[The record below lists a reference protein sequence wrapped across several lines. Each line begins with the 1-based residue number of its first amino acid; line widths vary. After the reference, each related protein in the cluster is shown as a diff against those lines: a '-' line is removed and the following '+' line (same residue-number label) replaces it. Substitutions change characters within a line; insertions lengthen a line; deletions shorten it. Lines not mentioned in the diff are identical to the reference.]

1 MYKALSTMDWLHI
14 AAVVVLVILGVIIY
28 RNKSREE

>member
-14 AAVVVLVILGVIIY
+14 AAVVVLVILGFIIY
-28 RNKSREE
+28 RNKSRE

>member
-1 MYKALSTMDWLHI
+1 MYKALSIMDWLHI

-28 RNKSREE
+28 RNKSRE